1 MNQSAL
7 YTNETI
13 ELQDNRESAWD
24 TNQTIALK
32 KILKMPRIL
41 IITKQSNLKE
51 SSEFTR
57 YKQSNRTK
65 EIP

>member
-32 KILKMPRIL
+32 KILKMPQIL
-41 IITKQSNLKE
+41 IIMKQSNLKE
-51 SSEFTR
+51 SSECTR

>member
-51 SSEFTR
+51 SSEFMR

>member
-13 ELQDNRESAWD
+13 ELQDNPESAWD

>member
-32 KILKMPRIL
+32 KNSQNAPDTNYSETIELKGILRVHEIL
-41 IITKQSNLKE
+41 TKQSD
-51 SSEFTR
+51 
-57 YKQSNRTK
+57 
-65 EIP
+65 

>member
-32 KILKMPRIL
+32 KIFKMPHYNETIELKGIL
-41 IITKQSNLKE
+41 RVHEIQTKQSD
-51 SSEFTR
+51 
-57 YKQSNRTK
+57 
-65 EIP
+65 

>member
-32 KILKMPRIL
+32 KILKMPQIL
-41 IITKQSNLKE
+41 IIAK
-51 SSEFTR
+51 
-57 YKQSNRTK
+57 
-65 EIP
+65 